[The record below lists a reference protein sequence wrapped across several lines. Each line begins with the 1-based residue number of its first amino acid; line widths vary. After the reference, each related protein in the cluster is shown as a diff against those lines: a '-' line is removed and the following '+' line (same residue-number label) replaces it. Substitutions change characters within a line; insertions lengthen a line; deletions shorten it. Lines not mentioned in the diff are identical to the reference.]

1 MPTPIHDDDDDLDT
15 TPSGVARRLAKVAE
29 IIHRANTRLDGIRT
43 RFVDP
48 PDPDKP
54 AVVAALNSIL
64 NEATRATTM
73 ANELLTRT
81 R

>member
-1 MPTPIHDDDDDLDT
+1 MPTPIHDDDDDLDA
-15 TPSGVARRLAKVAE
+15 TPKGVARRITKVAE
-29 IIHRANTRLDGIRT
+29 IIQRANARLERIRT
-43 RFVDP
+43 SFVDP

-54 AVVAALNSIL
+54 AVVAALNSVL
-64 NEATRATTM
+64 SEAGRATTM